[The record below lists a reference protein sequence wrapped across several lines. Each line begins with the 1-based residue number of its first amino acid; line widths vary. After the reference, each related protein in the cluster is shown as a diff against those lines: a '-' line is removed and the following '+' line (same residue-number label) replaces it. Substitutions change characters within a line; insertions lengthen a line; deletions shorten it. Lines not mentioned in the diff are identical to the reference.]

1 MLWHQYLQNTMKKR
15 ITFIFVLIAT
25 LASVSNIA
33 CRKKG
38 DTSATIT
45 VVDLNGVAVGG
56 ATVELHTR
64 DIPAPGAPGIV
75 EQTATTDASG
85 QATFIF
91 ELEAVLTI
99 EATQGGRFGTGSVR
113 LEKHENVSQQVIV
126 R

>member
-1 MLWHQYLQNTMKKR
+1 MKKR
-15 ITFIFVLIAT
+15 FTFIFILIAT

-45 VVDLNGVAVGG
+45 VVDMSGAAVGG

-64 DIPAPGAPGIV
+64 DIPAPGDPGIV
-75 EQTATTDASG
+75 EQIATTDASG

-91 ELEAVLTI
+91 ELEAVFTI

-113 LEKHENVSQQVIV
+113 LEKHENVSQEVVI